1 MKNCIVTVLL
11 ILTFSITVYA
21 QNQPTERR
29 PPPPITITP
38 IERTEHPVE
47 VSAFHVDSKIFG
59 NLSQTEITISFFN
72 PNNRTLSADFI
83 FPIPENSTMNGYSL
97 DIDGVMIDGV
107 AVEKKKAR
115 VTFEK
120 IVRQG
125 IDPGLVEK
133 VAGNVFKTRIFPLN
147 SKQSRTI
154 IIKFSTVLA
163 KNNDAY
169 AYQIPLMSGQ
179 LVKEF
184 SIKVE
189 AINLDAKPIFTD
201 SQFDKLDFSKWHNA
215 YMAEFKKSQF
225 TIEKPITI
233 KVPDLSGDTVIIGK
247 NTNDEYWFS
256 ISQNLHE
263 NFFKKLKQDKKK
275 QINKANLIWDAS
287 HSRRDANHET
297 ELKLLNE
304 FFNQY
309 QDLQVNLYVLRNKVK
324 FVEKFK
330 VSNGNWKDLKAHLKN
345 IEYDGATNFSELNN
359 INQYSDINLLF
370 SDGLHTFAKKEKIK
384 FQQPLFVF
392 SSNLSNNT
400 NFNQQLSEQNGGQSF
415 HLTDQTGFEK
425 TINSFTQARLQIL
438 SIEVL
443 KGKIENLADFP
454 KSVNLNNPQPL
465 TGKLLSDEATLLIH
479 YGQSGN
485 IIESTKIVLNRNDV
499 LETDLPEQIW
509 AQQKLQSLQKDAEF
523 NKYNIINLSQKYSLV
538 SDFTSLI
545 VLENLQ
551 QYVEHKIEP
560 PKSLREMR
568 QQYFAQI
575 TQSKKDKQEKESN
588 KVEQVISMWQERK
601 NWWDKEFPSKPAKR
615 INKPQESFEDESD
628 DRVVMNSA
636 PILDFVA
643 NEEETEE
650 LGKQIPIGAP
660 MRAPS
665 SEVKSKKKENSANVA
680 SIKIS
685 EWNPDTPYLKAL
697 ENTKKS
703 SRENKYYQLKQD
715 YLNSPAFYFDVAN
728 FFFKN
733 EQQEL
738 GLQIL
743 SNIAELKIQDSRLLR
758 TMAMKLR
765 EFNYLDLCIDT
776 YRKVLED
783 RDEEPQSYR
792 DLALVLAQR
801 ADQSDSTK
809 EDLQQAI
816 KLLYKVITES
826 WDRFHGIEVTVL
838 MEINQLI
845 PRLQKHSIDYSFV
858 DERLIQLLDVDMR
871 IVLSWDSDMTD
882 IDLWV
887 IEPSGEKVTYS
898 NTLSSVGGM
907 FHQDFTGGYGPEE
920 YLIKKAPKG
929 EYTIKVHFYGNN
941 SPELTGATTL
951 YVDVITNF
959 ARGSQKSQTLSLRL
973 DKADEDYLVGKISFG
988 E

>member
-147 SKQSRTI
+147 SNQSRTI
-154 IIKFSTVLA
+154 KIKFSSVLA
-163 KNNDAY
+163 KNDNGY
-169 AYQIPLMSGQ
+169 SYQIPLMSGQ
-179 LVKEF
+179 MVKDF
-184 SIKVE
+184 SMKLQ
-189 AINLDAKPIFTD
+189 AMNLDAKPIITN
-201 SQFDKLDFSKWHNA
+201 SQFGGLDFSKWQNA
-215 YMAEFKKSQF
+215 YVSEFKKSDL
-225 TIEKPITI
+225 TIEKPLTI
-233 KVPDLSGDTVIIGK
+233 EVPKLSENLAVIGK
-247 NTNDEYWFS
+247 NQSNEYWFS
-256 ISQNLHE
+256 INQNLHE
-263 NFFKKLKQDKKK
+263 NLFKKLKQDKKK
-275 QINKANLIWDAS
+275 QINEANLIWDAS
-287 HSRRDANHET
+287 HSRRDANHEA
-297 ELKLLNE
+297 EFKLLNE
-304 FFNQY
+304 LFKQHP
-309 QDLQVNLYVLRNKVK
+309 DLQINLYVLRNKIK

-330 VSNGNWKDLKAHLKN
+330 VSESNWKDLKAHLKN
-345 IEYDGATNFSELNN
+345 IQFDGATNFSELNN

-479 YGQSGN
+479 YGQPGN
-485 IIESTKIVLNRNDV
+485 IIESTKIVLNRNNV
-499 LETDLPEQIW
+499 LETNLPEQIW

-523 NKYNIINLSQKYSLV
+523 NKYKIINLSQKYSLV

-545 VLENLQ
+545 VLDNLQ
-551 QYVEHKIEP
+551 QYVEHQIEP
-560 PKSLREMR
+560 PKSLPEMR

-575 TQSKKDKQEKESN
+575 KQSQKDKQEKESG
-588 KVEQVISMWQERK
+588 KIEQVISMWQERK
-601 NWWDKEFPSKPAKR
+601 NWWEKEFPFKPPKKLTEPLENEIVLGADF
-615 INKPQESFEDESD
+615 ESTSEEAEYVESEISASEPM
-628 DRVVMNSA
+628 DRQVVTGSR
-636 PILDFVA
+636 V
-643 NEEETEE
+643 
-650 LGKQIPIGAP
+650 
-660 MRAPS
+660 RAPS
-665 SEVKSKKKENSANVA
+665 PEAKKKEGNDSADIT

-697 ENTKKS
+697 ESTKKS

-738 GLQIL
+738 GLQVL

-792 DLALVLAQR
+792 DLALVLAQK
-801 ADQSDSTK
+801 AKNSDTQK

-816 KLLYKVITES
+816 KLLYKVITEN

-845 PRLQKHSIDYSFV
+845 PKLKKHNIDYSFV
-858 DERLIQLLDVDMR
+858 DKRLIQLLDVDMR

-887 IEPSGEKVTYS
+887 IEPSGEKVTYD

-973 DKADEDYLVGKISFG
+973 DKADDDYLVGKITFG